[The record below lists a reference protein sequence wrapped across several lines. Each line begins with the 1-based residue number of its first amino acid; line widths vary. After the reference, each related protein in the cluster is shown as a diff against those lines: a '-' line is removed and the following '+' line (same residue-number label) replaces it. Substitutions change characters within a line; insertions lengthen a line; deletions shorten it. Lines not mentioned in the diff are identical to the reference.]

1 MELVLP
7 EDLRFLDSHEYV
19 RLDEKNAVIGISSYA
34 IEQLGDIVFLEL
46 PNIGDIVKTGES
58 FGSIESVKAAEE
70 LYPPISGII
79 IDRNETIIEN
89 PEKII
94 DDPYG
99 NGWLLKI
106 QFESFNNELENT
118 LSAEEYKSM
127 LDNYTCLLYTSDAAD
142 E

>member
-70 LYPPISGII
+70 LYSPISGII

-118 LSAEEYKSM
+118 LSVEEYKSM
-127 LDNYTCLLYTSDAAD
+127 LDNYT
-142 E
+142 

>member
-1 MELVLP
+1 MELVRP

-46 PNIGDIVKTGES
+46 PNIGDVVKTGES

-127 LDNYTCLLYTSDAAD
+127 LDNYT
-142 E
+142 

>member
-7 EDLRFLDSHEYV
+7 EDLSFLDSHEYV

-127 LDNYTCLLYTSDAAD
+127 LDNYT
-142 E
+142 

>member
-127 LDNYTCLLYTSDAAD
+127 LDSYT
-142 E
+142 

>member
-7 EDLRFLDSHEYV
+7 EGLRFLDSHEYV

-118 LSAEEYKSM
+118 LSVEEYKSM
-127 LDNYTCLLYTSDAAD
+127 LDNYI
-142 E
+142 

>member
-34 IEQLGDIVFLEL
+34 IEHLGEIVFLEL
-46 PNIGDIVKTGES
+46 PNIGDVVKTGES

-127 LDNYTCLLYTSDAAD
+127 LDNYT
-142 E
+142 

>member
-127 LDNYTCLLYTSDAAD
+127 LDNYT
-142 E
+142 

>member
-106 QFESFNNELENT
+106 QFESFNKELENT
-118 LSAEEYKSM
+118 LSVE
-127 LDNYTCLLYTSDAAD
+127 
-142 E
+142 

>member
-34 IEQLGDIVFLEL
+34 FEQLGDIVFLEL

-127 LDNYTCLLYTSDAAD
+127 LDNYT
-142 E
+142 

>member
-118 LSAEEYKSM
+118 LSVEEYKSM
-127 LDNYTCLLYTSDAAD
+127 LDNYT
-142 E
+142 

>member
-79 IDRNETIIEN
+79 IDRNETVIEN

-127 LDNYTCLLYTSDAAD
+127 LDNYT
-142 E
+142 

>member
-46 PNIGDIVKTGES
+46 PNIGDVVKTGES

-127 LDNYTCLLYTSDAAD
+127 LDNYT
-142 E
+142 